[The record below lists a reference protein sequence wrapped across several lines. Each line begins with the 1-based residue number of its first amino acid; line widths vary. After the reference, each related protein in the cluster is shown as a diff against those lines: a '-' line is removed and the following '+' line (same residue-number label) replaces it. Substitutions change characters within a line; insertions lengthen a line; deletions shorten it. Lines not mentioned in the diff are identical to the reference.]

1 MEPASPLCCLAP
13 EAELESVVLSY
24 LSFRVWYVV
33 TAKTGQGGLRDFIVP
48 RSYGLEKKSEESS
61 SV

>member
-1 MEPASPLCCLAP
+1 MEPKSPLCCLAP
-13 EAELESVVLSY
+13 EAGLESVVLSS
-24 LSFRVWYVV
+24 LSFRVWYIV
-33 TAKTGQGGLRDFIVP
+33 TGKMGQGGLGDFIVP